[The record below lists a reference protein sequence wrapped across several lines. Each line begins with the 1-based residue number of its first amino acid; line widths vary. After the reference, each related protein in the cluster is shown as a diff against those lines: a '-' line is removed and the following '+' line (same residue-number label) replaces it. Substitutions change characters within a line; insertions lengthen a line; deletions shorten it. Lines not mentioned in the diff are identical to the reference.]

1 MAKGRKT
8 GGRQKGTPNKVSTEL
23 REIINEIVREAL
35 TPDVINA
42 LSMDKRVDLV
52 IRLMPYLLPKYADI
66 AAESGQTTQPNI
78 TIHWTPPE
86 QNKQSPAGTV

>member
-52 IRLMPYLLPKYADI
+52 IRLMPYLLAKYADI

-78 TIHWTPPE
+78 FINWNPPE